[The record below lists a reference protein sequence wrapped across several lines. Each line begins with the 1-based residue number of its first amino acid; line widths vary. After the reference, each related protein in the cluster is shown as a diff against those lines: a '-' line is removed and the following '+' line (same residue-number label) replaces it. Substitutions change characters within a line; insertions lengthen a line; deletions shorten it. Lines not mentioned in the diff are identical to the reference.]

1 MVKIF
6 LVLLCFSLNSFADS
20 EFEFTSKIPEVTKKL
35 KEIKSANLE
44 SFEDEFNQQVKELE
58 SLFEKEKSICI
69 GEMSTES
76 GAVVAKENR
85 QICLRK
91 MKGHYLSALNAVHD
105 LKKKYLEVIYKK
117 QLNLLNENF
126 EKIKAQFEKN
136 F

>member
-1 MVKIF
+1 MVKVF
-6 LVLLCFSLNSFADS
+6 LVLLCFSFHSFANSD
-20 EFEFTSKIPEVTKKL
+20 FEFTSKIPEVTQKL
-35 KEIKSANLE
+35 KNLKSTNLE
-44 SFEDEFNQQVKELE
+44 SFEADFNQQVKDLE

-69 GEMSTES
+69 GEMSSES

-91 MKGHYLSALNAVHD
+91 IKGHYLSALNVVHD

-117 QLNLLNENF
+117 QLSLLDENF

>member
-1 MVKIF
+1 MVKVF
-6 LVLLCFSLNSFADS
+6 LVLLCFSFHSFANSD
-20 EFEFTSKIPEVTKKL
+20 FEFTSKIPEVTQKL
-35 KEIKSANLE
+35 KNLKSSNLE
-44 SFEDEFNQQVKELE
+44 SFEADFNQQVKDLE

-69 GEMSTES
+69 GEMSSES

-91 MKGHYLSALNAVHD
+91 IKGHYLSALNVVHD

-117 QLNLLNENF
+117 QLSLLDENF

>member
-1 MVKIF
+1 MVKVF
-6 LVLLCFSLNSFADS
+6 LVLLCFSFHSFANSD
-20 EFEFTSKIPEVTKKL
+20 FEFTSKIPEVTQKL
-35 KEIKSANLE
+35 KNLKSANLE
-44 SFEDEFNQQVKELE
+44 SFEADFNQQVKDLE

-69 GEMSTES
+69 GEMSSES
-76 GAVVAKENR
+76 GVVVAKENR

-91 MKGHYLSALNAVHD
+91 MKGHYLSALNVVHD

-117 QLNLLNENF
+117 QLGLLDENF

>member
-1 MVKIF
+1 MVKVF
-6 LVLLCFSLNSFADS
+6 LVLLGFSFHSFANSD
-20 EFEFTSKIPEVTKKL
+20 FEFTSKIPEVTQKL
-35 KEIKSANLE
+35 KDLKSTNLE
-44 SFEDEFNQQVKELE
+44 SFEADFNQQVKDLE

-69 GEMSTES
+69 GEMSSES

-91 MKGHYLSALNAVHD
+91 IKGHYLSALNVVHD

-117 QLNLLNENF
+117 QLSLLDENF
-126 EKIKAQFEKN
+126 QKIKAQFEKN

>member
-6 LVLLCFSLNSFADS
+6 LVLLCFSFHSFANSD
-20 EFEFTSKIPEVTKKL
+20 FEFTSKIPEVTQKL
-35 KEIKSANLE
+35 KNLKSANLE
-44 SFEDEFNQQVKELE
+44 SFEADFNQQVKDLE

-69 GEMSTES
+69 GEMSSES
-76 GAVVAKENR
+76 GVVVAKENR

-91 MKGHYLSALNAVHD
+91 MKGHYLSALNVVHD

-117 QLNLLNENF
+117 QLGLLDENF